1 MHIIVSKRLKTLD
14 PETWEQHWRCYQQ
27 LRSDCRLGELD
38 DGDMGCFSCHVCL
51 VNAVANLHRD
61 NGDVM
66 RSVVVTCPSGPLKKG
81 DEVGLLELGLGF
93 DQKARDLLIA
103 PSAACTHL
111 VIPRLGGDRY
121 SGI

>member
-1 MHIIVSKRLKTLD
+1 MDIIVSKRLKTLD
-14 PETWEQHWRCYQQ
+14 PETWEQYWRCYQQ
-27 LRSDCRLGELD
+27 LRSDGRLGEVD
-38 DGDMGCFSCHVCL
+38 DGDMGCFSYHVCL
-51 VNAVANLHRD
+51 INAVANPHRD

-81 DEVGLLELGLGF
+81 DEVGFLELGLGL
-93 DQKARDLLIA
+93 DQKAGDL
-103 PSAACTHL
+103 SAACTHL